1 MEQLNTALNGS
12 INVIVLCTLLLLA
25 GTLTMLV
32 GAAVTLIPQVN
43 RTLGAFERLASTLD
57 SELEPTLSEAN
68 KLLGGV
74 LKLQDL
80 AQTGVAGVSTKV
92 EDVTGNITKAA
103 GDAQKHTFVWGAGLT
118 AAVKAYLEAKP
129 EKKDN
134 DKRLSDDSAKSD
146 RGEKNVGQHR

>member
-12 INVIVLCTLLLLA
+12 INIIVVFTLMLL
-25 GTLTMLV
+25 TFSLTMLV

-43 RTLGAFERLASTLD
+43 RTLGAFEKLASTVEA
-57 SELEPTLSEAN
+57 ELEPTLTEAN

-74 LKLQDL
+74 LKLQDM
-80 AQTGVAGVSTKV
+80 AHTGVTGVQTKV

-103 GDAQKHTFVWGAGLT
+103 DQAKKNTSVLGAGLQ

-129 EKKDN
+129 EKKN
-134 DKRLSDDSAKSD
+134 SDSDEDRTKKVD
-146 RGEKNVGQHR
+146 RGDKNVGQHR